1 MKEYFREIYDIQDIH
16 DNLATKTKIYRIIIR
31 YLVRVF
37 GLSISE
43 VLISFIYKIQ
53 PLKKN
58 SYIKYIL
65 KINLFRISYLK
76 NLSNLDYKSANIIK
90 KEWAD
95 FVSKKSASEE
105 DKSGA
110 LHYLAVINKDENI
123 KLPLNESIIE
133 PRKFYIYGPSATNTP
148 NPKYSDYTLIHTK
161 PYPKILESFNKEL
174 LFLNSYYFMFAVDNN
189 FKVQKE
195 LKARYKKIY
204 VTTMQE
210 HLPEGFNV
218 IDLHKSGYIQ
228 SEMALQR
235 ILRFLI
241 KEYKVFDCVIEG
253 FNFYLEKDAYKN
265 KNYHKLTRKDNNLIN
280 EKEICLSLADHDFLF
295 NFKLTKNL
303 VKRFNLIDSN
313 DFREILSLTDDHYLE
328 KLFISRD
335 FSSLKKI

>member
-1 MKEYFREIYDIQDIH
+1 MKQYFREIYDNQNIH
-16 DNLATKTKIYRIIIR
+16 YNLATKIKIYRVIIR

-110 LHYLAVINKDENI
+110 LHYLAVINEDENI

-133 PRKFYIYGPSATNTP
+133 PKKFYIYGPSATNTP

-161 PYPKILESFNKEL
+161 PYPKILDSFNEEL

-189 FKVQKE
+189 YKVQKE

-280 EKEICLSLADHDFLF
+280 EKEICLSLANHDFLF